1 LKHFFRA
8 FRAYLSLLFKG
19 RLPDDLVLELGLMKR
34 VTLTPAPAPVSA
46 PADDSAVRLLAALQ
60 QEARLVDFLVEDIAA
75 YTDEQ
80 VGAAVRD
87 VHCKSRQVLE
97 RHVKLEPVVDGV
109 EGTLT
114 RLAAAGL
121 DPRDKSS
128 CRLLGNIPAAAEVEA
143 AILRHRGW
151 KVTRIDLP
159 PAAGKTNVIAPA
171 ELEVE

>member
-75 YTDEQ
+75 
-80 VGAAVRD
+80 
-87 VHCKSRQVLE
+87 
-97 RHVKLEPVVDGV
+97 
-109 EGTLT
+109 
-114 RLAAAGL
+114 
-121 DPRDKSS
+121 
-128 CRLLGNIPAAAEVEA
+128 
-143 AILRHRGW
+143 
-151 KVTRIDLP
+151 
-159 PAAGKTNVIAPA
+159 
-171 ELEVE
+171 